1 MKSLKPTVKDL
12 GEFGL
17 IDRLRRLLPQEPSS
31 VLVGLGDDVAV
42 LRSMPDRLLLA
53 TCDSQVESVHFLR
66 QSIPPRFLGQ
76 RVAAVNLSDIAA
88 MGGTPLWALMS
99 VMLPE
104 STPVDWVEDLY
115 EGVIETLRTHGA
127 VLVGGNT
134 ARHPDRIVL
143 DMTLLGEVDA
153 NRVLLRRGARVGDVI
168 VVTGS
173 LGASKAGL
181 ESLRMFP
188 FLVEEAAEA
197 FNAWKKERSSGMDV
211 LQAQPLSRGENFK
224 NPLSALDREIWLQAV
239 FKHWVPEP
247 RVREGRL
254 MAASGWVHAMI
265 DVSDGLLGDLAH
277 LCEANGVGAVI
288 DVDALPVD
296 SACEAVAQALGQDA
310 ILWALSGGE
319 DYELLAAV
327 DPVGLDNIVENLA
340 QAGAV
345 PCRVVGRIVPRDDGI
360 RCMRRD
366 GSLME
371 ITSGHAWDH
380 FGGKP

>member
-17 IDRLRRLLPQEPSS
+17 IDRLRRLLPKEPSS
-31 VLVGLGDDVAV
+31 VLVGVGDDVAV
-42 LRSMPDRLLLA
+42 LRSTPDRLLLA
-53 TCDSQVESVHFLR
+53 TCDSQVEGIHFLR

-76 RVAAVNLSDIAA
+76 RLAAVNLSDIAA
-88 MGGTPLWALMS
+88 MGGIPLWALMS
-99 VMLPE
+99 LMLPE

-115 EGVIETLRTHGA
+115 KGIIETLGTHGA

-143 DMTLLGEVDA
+143 DLTLLGEVDA
-153 NRVLLRRGARVGDVI
+153 SRMLLRRGAREGDLI

-181 ESLRMFP
+181 EYLRMFP
-188 FLVEEAAEA
+188 SLVEEAAKA
-197 FNAWKKERSSGMDV
+197 FSAWKKEQFDGMDV
-211 LQAQPLSRGENFK
+211 LQAESLSRGENFK
-224 NPLSALDREIWLQAV
+224 NRLSVLDRETWQRAV
-239 FKHWVPEP
+239 LKHWVPEP

-277 LCEANGVGAVI
+277 LCEASGVGAVI
-288 DVDALPVD
+288 HVDAVPVD

-310 ILWALSGGE
+310 IPWALSGGE

-327 DPVGLDNIVENLA
+327 DPVGLDDIFESLV
-340 QAGAV
+340 QAGGV
-345 PCRVVGRIVPRDDGI
+345 PCRVVGRIVPKDQGI

-366 GSLME
+366 GSFTE
-371 ITSGHAWDH
+371 TASGRAWDH
-380 FGGKP
+380 FRGKP